1 MPRGRDKDGSSRM
14 VDERLDKEEQEQQ
27 EEEEEEEKKISINSF
42 ASLLLKK
49 FKQNIQGINLLTWC
63 FVSLGIQERSRFHG
77 YNQLDSSD
85 VVDFITGKGSSTSRR
100 RRTRSSSKVGK
111 CPIELKGKL
120 ESRINRKNILKIDIS
135 KSLIDRQDP
144 LSHGVELFGNVCE

>member
-1 MPRGRDKDGSSRM
+1 MPRGSDKDGSSRM
-14 VDERLDKEEQEQQ
+14 VDGRLDKEEEEG
-27 EEEEEEEKKISINSF
+27 EEEEEKEKKISINSF
-42 ASLLLKK
+42 ADLLLKNLK
-49 FKQNIQGINLLTWC
+49 KSIQGVNLLTWC
-63 FVSLGIQERSRFHG
+63 FVSLGIHERSRFHG
-77 YNQLDSSD
+77 YKQLDSSD
-85 VVDFITGKGSSTSRR
+85 VVDFITGKGSSTSTRR
-100 RRTRSSSKVGK
+100 RRRSSSKVGK